1 VLLQPLLNYSTVE
14 SVVTTVNYNTV

>member
-1 VLLQPLLNYSTVE
+1 LLQPLLNYSTVE